1 MPTNNYTIGDQTA
14 QIDEFDMNKL
24 AYNSEGESVNPRIG
38 IIAKSGS
45 GKSYVIRAIM
55 YFLYKTGVTCGTVIA
70 PTDKMNKFFEDFVPE
85 SFIYHEYVEGI
96 INRFMKRQMLII
108 EENDRRKNKGKKKI
122 DPRAYLIMDD
132 CMSSKHLWLKD
143 PLILSIFNEG
153 RHYQIAPFILTM
165 QYSIGIPP
173 ELRNN
178 FDFVFLL
185 GEDTYSSRRKL
196 HEHYAGIFKT
206 FDLFDQVFSQITDD
220 YGCMVLNNR
229 LRSTDIRKKVFW
241 YKAKVPPKFT
251 LGSRKV
257 LKFNQEHFDKNHD
270 KTSNELDLAG
280 IGTKRKQI
288 IKVNK
293 IKVGEQPNPFL

>member
-1 MPTNNYTIGDQTA
+1 MTTNNYDFGDQTVQLEKFDLRNLA
-14 QIDEFDMNKL
+14 FNDKGEF
-24 AYNSEGESVNPRIG
+24 VNPRIA

-55 YFLYKTGVTCGTVIA
+55 YFMHQIGVKCGTVIA
-70 PTDKMNKFFEDFVPE
+70 PTDKMNKFYEDFVPE
-85 SFIYHEYVEGI
+85 VFINHEYKPDTIQDFMNRQRRI
-96 INRFMKRQMLII
+96 I
-108 EENDRRKNKGKKKI
+108 DKNTERVKEGKKPI

-153 RHYQIAPFILTM
+153 RHFQISPFILSM
-165 QYSIGIPP
+165 QYSIGIGP

-196 HEHYAGIFKT
+196 HEHYAGIFRT
-206 FDLFDQVFSQITDD
+206 FDLFDQVFTQVTDN

-229 LRSTDIRKKVFW
+229 LRSSDIKKKVFW
-241 YKAKVPPKFT
+241 FRAHVPPKFT
-251 LGSRKV
+251 LGSKKV
-257 LKFNQEHFDKNHD
+257 LKFNKKYYDEDHD
-270 KTSNELDLAG
+270 KHQNNVDLSTLG
-280 IGTKRKQI
+280 GSRRKQI
-288 IKVNK
+288 IKVT
-293 IKVGEQPNPFL
+293 KVDSSK

>member
-1 MPTNNYTIGDQTA
+1 MATNNFDFGDQSV
-14 QIDEFDMNKL
+14 QLEKFDMRNL
-24 AYNSEGESVNPRIG
+24 AYNDKGEFVNPRIA

-45 GKSYVIRAIM
+45 GKSYVIRSIM
-55 YFLYKTGVTCGTVIA
+55 HFMHKIGVGCGTVIA
-70 PTDKMNKFFEDFVPE
+70 PTDKMNKFYEEFVPE
-85 SFIYHEYVEGI
+85 VFINHDYRPEIIQDFMNRQRAIIAKNVE
-96 INRFMKRQMLII
+96 RKK
-108 EENDRRKNKGKKKI
+108 KNKLPV

-153 RHYQIAPFILTM
+153 RHFQISPFILSM
-165 QYSIGIPP
+165 QYSIGIGP

-206 FDLFDQVFSQITDD
+206 FDLFDQVFSQVTDD

-229 LRSTDIRKKVFW
+229 LRSTDVKKKVFW
-241 YKAKVPPKFT
+241 FKANVPGDFKIGCKKLIKFNHKNYDEDHDKHQNNVDFAT
-251 LGSRKV
+251 LGG
-257 LKFNQEHFDKNHD
+257 N
-270 KTSNELDLAG
+270 
-280 IGTKRKQI
+280 KRKQI
-288 IKVNK
+288 IKVT
-293 IKVGEQPNPFL
+293 KVN